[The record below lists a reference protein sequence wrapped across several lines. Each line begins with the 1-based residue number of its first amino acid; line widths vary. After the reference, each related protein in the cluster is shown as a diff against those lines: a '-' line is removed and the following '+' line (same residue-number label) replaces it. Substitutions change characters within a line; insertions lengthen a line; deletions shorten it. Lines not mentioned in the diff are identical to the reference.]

1 MKLSYIILLAV
12 IAIAVGVILS
22 TTGDASQYVD
32 FAEAAKMAEDGDKES
47 VHVVG
52 KLQKNAAGEFV
63 GMIYNPGVDPNYFEF
78 SLTDTKNRTERV
90 LFFQPKPQ
98 DFEKAEQI
106 VIIGHTNAKEKVFV
120 AEKILMKCPSK
131 YEDKE
136 VKI

>member
-1 MKLSYIILLAV
+1 MKRSYIILLV
-12 IAIAVGVILS
+12 IIAVAVGIILS

-32 FAEAAKMAEDGDKES
+32 FAQAAKMAGDGDDDI

-52 KLQKNAAGEFV
+52 KLKKNAMGEYE
-63 GMIYNPGVDPNYFEF
+63 GMSYNPGVDPNYFEF
-78 SLTDTKNRTERV
+78 LLTDTKNRTEKV
-90 LFFQPKPQ
+90 LYFQPKPQ

-106 VIIGHTNAKEKVFV
+106 VIIGHTKNDVFV

>member
-1 MKLSYIILLAV
+1 MKKSYIILLVV
-12 IAIAVGVILS
+12 IAVAVGVILS

-32 FAEAAKMAEDGDKES
+32 FAQAAKMAGDGDDDI

-52 KLQKNAAGEFV
+52 KLKKDAAGQYE

-78 SLTDTKNRTERV
+78 LLTDTKNRTEKV
-90 LFFQPKPQ
+90 LYFQPKPQ
-98 DFEKAEQI
+98 DFDKAEQI
-106 VIIGHTNAKEKVFV
+106 VIIGHTKNDVFV

>member
-1 MKLSYIILLAV
+1 MKVSYIILLVV
-12 IAIAVGVILS
+12 IAVAVGVIFS

-32 FAEAAKMAEDGDKES
+32 FSQAAKMAGEGDNES

-52 KLQKNAAGEFV
+52 KLQKNAAGEFI
-63 GMIYNPGVDPNYFEF
+63 GMTYNPGVDPNYFEF
-78 SLTDTKNRTERV
+78 MLTDTKNRTERV

-106 VIIGHTNAKEKVFV
+106 VIIGHTNTKENVFV

>member
-1 MKLSYIILLAV
+1 MKKSYIILLAI
-12 IAIAVGVILS
+12 IAVAVGVIVS

-32 FAEAAKMAEDGDKES
+32 FAQAAKMAGDGDDDI

-52 KLQKNAAGEFV
+52 KLKKDAMGEYE
-63 GMIYNPGVDPNYFEF
+63 GMVYNPATDPNYFEF
-78 SLTDTKNRTERV
+78 LLTDTKNRTEKV
-90 LFFQPKPQ
+90 LYFQPKPQ

-106 VIIGHTNAKEKVFV
+106 VIIGHTKNDVFV

>member
-1 MKLSYIILLAV
+1 V
-12 IAIAVGVILS
+12 IIAVAVGIILS

-32 FAEAAKMAEDGDKES
+32 FAQAAKMAGEGDDDV

-52 KLQKNAAGEFV
+52 KLKKNAMGEYE
-63 GMIYNPGVDPNYFEF
+63 GMSYNPGVDPNYFEF
-78 SLTDTKNRTERV
+78 LLTDTKNRTEKV
-90 LFFQPKPQ
+90 LYFQPKPQ

-106 VIIGHTNAKEKVFV
+106 VIIGHTKNDMFV

>member
-1 MKLSYIILLAV
+1 MKVSYIILLVV
-12 IAIAVGVILS
+12 IAVAVGVIFS

-32 FAEAAKMAEDGDKES
+32 FAEAAKMASDGDKES

-52 KLQKNAAGEFV
+52 KLQKNNSGEFV
-63 GMIYNPGVDPNYFEF
+63 GMTYNPGVDPNYFEF
-78 SLTDTKNRTERV
+78 KLTDTKNRTERV

-106 VIIGHTNAKEKVFV
+106 VIIGHTNTKENVFV

>member
-32 FAEAAKMAEDGDKES
+32 FAEAAKMADEGDKES

-52 KLQKNAAGEFV
+52 KLEKNAAGEFV

-106 VIIGHTNAKEKVFV
+106 VIIGHTNAKEHVFV

>member
-1 MKLSYIILLAV
+1 MKKSYIILLVIIAV
-12 IAIAVGVILS
+12 AVGVIVS

-32 FAEAAKMAEDGDKES
+32 FAQAAKMAGDGDDDI

-52 KLQKNAAGEFV
+52 KLKKDAMGAYE
-63 GMIYNPGVDPNYFEF
+63 GMVYNPATDPNYFEF
-78 SLTDTKNRTERV
+78 LLTDTKNRTEKV
-90 LFFQPKPQ
+90 LYFQPKPQ

-106 VIIGHTNAKEKVFV
+106 VIIGHTKNDVFV

>member
-1 MKLSYIILLAV
+1 MKKSYIILLVIIAV
-12 IAIAVGVILS
+12 AVGVILS

-32 FAEAAKMAEDGDKES
+32 FAQAAKMAGDGDDDI

-52 KLQKNAAGEFV
+52 KLKKDAMGQYE
-63 GMIYNPGVDPNYFEF
+63 GMIYNPATDPNYFEF
-78 SLTDTKNRTERV
+78 LLTDTKNRTEKV
-90 LFFQPKPQ
+90 LYFQPKPQ

-106 VIIGHTNAKEKVFV
+106 VIIGHTKNDVFV

>member
-1 MKLSYIILLAV
+1 MKRSYIILLV
-12 IAIAVGVILS
+12 IIAVAVGIILS

-32 FAEAAKMAEDGDKES
+32 FAQAAKMAGEGDDDV

-52 KLQKNAAGEFV
+52 KLKKNAMGEYE
-63 GMIYNPGVDPNYFEF
+63 GMSYNPGVDPNYFEF
-78 SLTDTKNRTERV
+78 LLTDTKNRTEKV
-90 LFFQPKPQ
+90 LYFQPKPQ

-106 VIIGHTNAKEKVFV
+106 VIIGHTKNDMFV